1 MKEPLN
7 LEQFEFV
14 WFHLNHHF
22 NNIERV
28 RSHLS
33 YGQIISPT
41 QTSHRIIIPSSTS
54 ELKQESLFN
63 INELPVLFPM
73 SQNKKWFT
81 IDSADNLIFE
91 HDILKCCFY
100 LLSGKQE
107 YNSTLTDEHNRYL
120 PEASIQHQLGLT
132 TKPLVNYYFQI
143 LHQAFSRFLE
153 PFGISLQNKSVFNNF
168 ALFLS
173 HDIDRLYFHHP
184 KEMAGRILQ
193 LIGLRKKQLTHKQL
207 LNNIL
212 KDLFLLLNYKKNDPW
227 NSLQF
232 LHDEAIHMGFRSTF
246 FWLPRTDNRLDARY
260 RFRDKRI
267 IKQVQ
272 QLTEAGFEMG
282 LHAPY
287 NSTNNNKL
295 LKSSIDTFTQSFK
308 LIPSGLRYHFLRLQM
323 LQSFRELETLNITY
337 DCSLGYANYP
347 GFRNSYC
354 FPFRPFDHD
363 ANKMSN
369 TWEIPLVC
377 MDIGLLHHRDGFDPN
392 TAESVVH
399 DLIHETKKFG
409 GVFSLLWHNC
419 RLDEQVYPGVRN
431 FYHQLLHSLNKQGAE
446 GLTGSH
452 IIERMEATHN
462 NH

>member
-1 MKEPLN
+1 MKEHLN
-7 LEQFEFV
+7 LEQFDFV

-22 NNIERV
+22 NNLEQV

-41 QTSHRIIIPSSTS
+41 QVCHRIYIPSSTS
-54 ELKQESLFN
+54 ELKQENIFN

-81 IDSADNLIFE
+81 IDNAGNLIFE

-100 LLSGKQE
+100 LLSGIQE
-107 YNSTLTDEHNRYL
+107 YNSTPNDEHNRYV
-120 PEASIQHQLGLT
+120 PEASIQHQLGLMT
-132 TKPLVNYYFQI
+132 RPLVNYYFQI

-153 PFGISLQNKSVFNNF
+153 PFGIKLQNKSVFNNF

-184 KEMAGRILQ
+184 KEMAGRVLQ
-193 LIGLRKKQLTHKQL
+193 LIGLRKKQSTHKQL
-207 LNNIL
+207 INSII
-212 KDLFLLLNYKKNDPW
+212 KDLYQLLSYKKTDPW
-227 NSLQF
+227 NTLQF
-232 LHDEAIHMGFRSTF
+232 LTDESIHLGFRSTF

-260 RFRDKRI
+260 RFGDKRI
-267 IKQVQ
+267 IEQVR
-272 QLTEAGFEMG
+272 QLSEAGFEMG

-287 NSTNNNKL
+287 NSINNNNL
-295 LKSSIDTFTQSFK
+295 LKSSIYTFTQSFNLK
-308 LIPSGLRYHFLRLQM
+308 PNGLRFHFLRLKIP
-323 LQSFRELETLNITY
+323 QSFRELETLKITY
-337 DCSLGYANYP
+337 DCSLGYAHYP

-354 FPFRPFDHD
+354 FPFRPFDHA

-377 MDIGLLHHRDGFDPN
+377 MDIALLHQRNGFDPI
-392 TAESVVH
+392 TAESVVQ

-409 GVFSLLWHNC
+409 GVFNLLWHNC
-419 RLDEQVYPGVRN
+419 RLDEQIYPGVRT
-431 FYHQLLHSLNKQGAE
+431 FYHELLKSLRRQGAE
-446 GLTGSH
+446 GLTGID
-452 IIERMEATHN
+452 IIERIK
-462 NH
+462 